1 MRAFWWL
8 PSPSLFLP
16 MHLQAYTAHVR
27 VCKCCNC
34 ISMHVCFSLYIF
46 LLISSCSFAF
56 VVVEKTRARCI
67 SRLVSRLGAQKHTL
81 MQFTCIVCSC
91 KVLSVNVIL
100 ILFIYNIFK
109 VCFKLPKQH
118 RKNHHQTIAHN
129 YHRIRGKT
137 RQGSSGS
144 SCIRMRSTHN
154 KIGMNFYGG
163 DLTSF
168 PDGTGMVRGTL
179 PWFLLLLSTPKFV
192 RGASTA
198 FSLPPITASGCFAP
212 IPAPGPPTTCKADF
226 SLMFSIL
233 GFSFSLLSRC
243 IWKLAIFLLEFQA
256 NDILQMIFIFVSKG
270 ADLRSL
276 SAFFLFSAS
285 L

>member
-1 MRAFWWL
+1 
-8 PSPSLFLP
+8 
-16 MHLQAYTAHVR
+16 
-27 VCKCCNC
+27 
-34 ISMHVCFSLYIF
+34 
-46 LLISSCSFAF
+46 
-56 VVVEKTRARCI
+56 
-67 SRLVSRLGAQKHTL
+67 
-81 MQFTCIVCSC
+81 
-91 KVLSVNVIL
+91 
-100 ILFIYNIFK
+100 
-109 VCFKLPKQH
+109 
-118 RKNHHQTIAHN
+118 
-129 YHRIRGKT
+129 
-137 RQGSSGS
+137 
-144 SCIRMRSTHN
+144 MRSTHN

-243 IWKLAIFLLEFQA
+243 IWKLAIFYSSFRQT
-256 NDILQMIFIFVSKG
+256 IYCKW
-270 ADLRSL
+270 
-276 SAFFLFSAS
+276 FLFLYPKAPIWVRLAPSFSFQRHCKMVALCALLFTS
-285 L
+285 YANVRVCVCV